1 MAYRLAVCH
10 TEPVEH
16 PAEHIRYDAAERRQS
31 RRSGRE
37 RGIHI
42 YIAAAELRKAGID
55 PDGPPPK
62 YRVWGSSRGDGGVT
76 VRLYRD

>member
-1 MAYRLAVCH
+1 M
-10 TEPVEH
+10 EH
-16 PAEHIRYDAAERRQS
+16 PNDYTRYDAADRRQS

-62 YRVWGSSRGDGGVT
+62 YRVWGGSRGDGGVM
-76 VRLYRD
+76 VRLYAD

>member
-1 MAYRLAVCH
+1 MEGENDY
-10 TEPVEH
+10 T
-16 PAEHIRYDAAERRQS
+16 RYDPAERRQS

-55 PDGPPPK
+55 PEGPPPK
-62 YRVWGSSRGDGGVT
+62 YRVWGSSRGGFM
-76 VRLYRD
+76 VRVYPD